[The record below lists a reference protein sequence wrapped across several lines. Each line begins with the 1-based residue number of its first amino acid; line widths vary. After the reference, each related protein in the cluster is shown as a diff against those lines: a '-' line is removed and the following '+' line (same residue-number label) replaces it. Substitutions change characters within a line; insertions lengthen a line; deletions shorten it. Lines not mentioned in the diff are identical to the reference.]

1 MGLYVKNIICKNL
14 NFFFFF
20 LFKESKLHHFTL
32 ERFDRIVD
40 QIVHRKTGDRNSN
53 TIYR

>member
-1 MGLYVKNIICKNL
+1 MGLYLKNICKNL
-14 NFFFFF
+14 NFFFF